1 MSGCLS
7 VLGGSVEV
15 GNVVSTVMVVPNVSC
30 VHVWGR
36 LRPSGDVRT
45 LLGVCD
51 GSDAVDIGGGKDGG
65 HGGGPDGPDGSNGD
79 DDVDAGE
86 GDDDNGDDTGQ
97 DGCGCGCLA
106 LGFS

>member
-15 GNVVSTVMVVPNVSC
+15 GNVVSTVMVV
-30 VHVWGR
+30 R
-36 LRPSGDVRT
+36 M